1 MDIWQIVSQ
10 VTDWLIE
17 KHGTR
22 GRSSYN
28 YMYVLSVA
36 AGVGSWVASKELLAK
51 RKKLK
56 AKVAGNLQF
65 KPISVTS
72 FSQENG
78 MAIKVTGTLVQK
90 DGMFIV
96 TLVRQDDASNIE
108 SSSGALHSL
117 DDVDGYLRTH
127 TTFVLADFRI

>member
-1 MDIWQIVSQ
+1 MVR
-10 VTDWLIE
+10 VAE
-17 KHGTR
+17 
-22 GRSSYN
+22 SSYN

-56 AKVAGNLQF
+56 AKVAGNLQV

>member
-1 MDIWQIVSQ
+1 MDIWQVVSQ

-36 AGVGSWVASKELLAK
+36 AGVGSWVASKE
-51 RKKLK
+51 

-96 TLVRQDDASNIE
+96 TLVRQDDVSNIE